1 MEKINNETAFFYKE
15 IKPLTDKTNGP
26 ILVRKMDTKEFFVKK
41 CYPLYLEEHL
51 AALRN
56 IKQAHLPKIQEL
68 VVQDGKLWLYEEF
81 IQGKTL
87 TEVIQSS
94 GILETE
100 QILTIAMSV
109 LEALGALHKKG
120 LVHRDVKPGNI
131 MMTNEGTVKLIDFD
145 AVRAVDGEKE
155 SDTVQLGTMGFASP
169 EQFGFA
175 ESDERSDLYSL
186 GIVMNICS
194 VKEYPKKRLTEDRVL
209 RGIIRKATK
218 LEPGERYQTALE
230 MHLAL
235 RQQKS
240 KQIAAI
246 KQAKAHAA
254 NLEKRPIRTYAD
266 TRPITTIWDT
276 NKYVR
281 QFVILGSRLIEVVVS
296 FFRKYVPGFRT
307 ETLWKRAAA
316 LVWYS
321 IFFVGI
327 TANIVD
333 QPTESLKIREFVDY
347 LLIFGLPVVLFT
359 NFLDYQRKLPLLS
372 SENKIYRSIGYGLLF
387 LFWLLITKGGL
398 ELNSFIYRR
407 FN

>member
-1 MEKINNETAFFYKE
+1 MENINNETTFFYKE
-15 IKPLTDKTNGP
+15 IEPLTDKTNGP

-51 AALRN
+51 ATLRN

-194 VKEYPKKRLTEDRVL
+194 VKEYPKKRLTEDQAL

-218 LEPGERYQTALE
+218 LEPAERYQSALE

-235 RQQKS
+235 RQQRA
-240 KQIAAI
+240 QQTNTV
-246 KQAKAHAA
+246 KQAKAQAVV
-254 NLEKRPIRTYAD
+254 LEKRPIRTY
-266 TRPITTIWDT
+266 TNTSPITNVWAT

-281 QFVILGSRLIEVVVS
+281 RVSTLGRRWIEVIAS
-296 FFRKYVPGFRT
+296 FFRKYIPGFRT
-307 ETLWKRAAA
+307 EMLWKRTVA
-316 LVWYS
+316 LFWYS
-321 IFFVGI
+321 ILFVGI
-327 TANIVD
+327 VGNVLD

-347 LLIFGLPVVLFT
+347 LLIFALPAVLFT

-387 LFWLLITKGGL
+387 LFWLLITKGAL